1 MADGIQF
8 EIEGLDDLLSKMDG
22 LVHDVKFK
30 GGRFALRRAAQVL
43 QRQAIANAERLNDP
57 ETTEEIAKNIVVRW
71 SGRRFRRTGNL
82 MFRVGILGGA
92 RSSSKSAVKSER
104 RRRRAGIKSLKEL
117 GEIEG
122 KGKSN
127 PGGDTYYW
135 RFLELGTAKS
145 AAQPFMR
152 PVPDQAGQKAV
163 SEFIAQ
169 YDKALDRAIK
179 RQAKGR

>member
-8 EIEGLDDLLSKMDG
+8 QLDGLDDVLKKMDG
-22 LVHDVKFK
+22 LVHDIKFK
-30 GGRFALRRAAQVL
+30 GGRFALRRAARVL
-43 QRQAIANAERLNDP
+43 QQQAIENAERLNDP
-57 ETTEEIAKNIVVRW
+57 ETTEEIAKNVVVRW
-71 SGRRFRRTGNL
+71 SGRRYRRTGDL
-82 MFRVGILGGA
+82 MFRIGILGGA

-122 KGKSN
+122 KGKGN

-135 RFLELGTAKS
+135 RFLEFGTAKM
-145 AAQPFMR
+145 AARPFMR
-152 PVPDQAGQKAV
+152 PVPGQAGQKAV
-163 SEFIAQ
+163 SEFVTQ
-169 YDKALDRAIK
+169 YGKALDRAIR

>member
-1 MADGIQF
+1 MADGLQF
-8 EIEGLDDLLSKMDG
+8 QLDGLDDLLNKMDG
-22 LVHDVKFK
+22 LVHDMKLK
-30 GGRFALRRAAQVL
+30 GGRFALRKAAQSL
-43 QRQAIANAERLNDP
+43 QRQAIDNAQRLNDP
-57 ETTEEIAKNIVVRW
+57 ETAEDISKNIAVRW
-71 SGRRFRRTGNL
+71 SGRRYRRTGDL

-117 GEIEG
+117 GEVEG
-122 KGKSN
+122 KGKGN

-135 RFLELGTAKS
+135 RFLEFGTAQM
-145 AAQPFMR
+145 AARPFMR

-163 SEFIAQ
+163 SEFVTQ
-169 YDKALDRAIK
+169 YGKALDRAIR